1 MSDLEQ
7 SVFKVLK
14 RHPYCSVVL
23 VAYKLGIP
31 QAQVQVAMERLA
43 ERKII

>member
-7 SVFKVLK
+7 SVFNVLK
-14 RHPYCSVVL
+14 RHPYCSAVL

-31 QAQVQVAMERLA
+31 QAQVQVAMEQLEKRRIL
-43 ERKII
+43 